1 VLEQH
6 NQSMHHQEHNGFFSP
21 LLEVCRKSKWSFS
34 NDRSFNFMPQV
45 TFLVILACYT
55 ALNAGQYVIS

>member
-21 LLEVCRKSKWSFS
+21 LLEVR
-34 NDRSFNFMPQV
+34 
-45 TFLVILACYT
+45 
-55 ALNAGQYVIS
+55 